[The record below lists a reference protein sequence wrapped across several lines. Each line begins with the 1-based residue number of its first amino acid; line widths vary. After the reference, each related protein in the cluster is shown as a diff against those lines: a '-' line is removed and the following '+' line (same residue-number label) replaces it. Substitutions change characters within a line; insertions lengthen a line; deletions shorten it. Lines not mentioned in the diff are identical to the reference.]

1 MTDQVETVMKQLLNK
16 SVELRDLIF
25 SYRDESDNEVERWS
39 SLLSQR
45 QELMDQIDSLIQNG
59 MFLTAEHKQTYLS
72 QILLIDEQVKP
83 ILQNHMVKLQ
93 LKIAEMQ
100 RKRSVS
106 RQYNGYAIP
115 DAYGTFFDKRK

>member
-106 RQYNGYAIP
+106 RQ
-115 DAYGTFFDKRK
+115 